1 MSGESVQTTNLS
13 REGEEVR
20 ADDRRRKPVAHAD
33 LEALTRLDPVKA
45 SIAVAKTVGLIGVT
59 LWAATAA
66 DTLWIVI
73 PAIIVIAATQQ
84 ALFVLVHDAAHYR
97 LYSTRWLNDAVG
109 RALGIVVG
117 ISMCTYRVVHRLHHN
132 HLYSKKDP
140 DIPLIG
146 GYPRGRRYL
155 QRKLLRDLAGFTAFK
170 TYAYFFGAPVI
181 NDESG
186 EANRPLTDTSPRL
199 RRAARMDRWFVVGFH
214 ALMPIIAWMGGF
226 LLEWKSCS
234 ESSRCVSLQSE
245 RDWKS

>member
-1 MSGESVQTTNLS
+1 MSGEAIPTTSLS
-13 REGEEVR
+13 RKGEEFR
-20 ADDRRRKPVAHAD
+20 ADERRRKPVAHAE
-33 LEALTRLDPVKA
+33 LEALTRLNPVKA
-45 SIAVAKTVGLIGVT
+45 TIAIAKTVGLIG
-59 LWAATAA
+59 A
-66 DTLWIVI
+66 TLWIATVVDAFWILI
-73 PAIIVIAATQQ
+73 PAIVVVAVSQQ

-109 RALGIVVG
+109 RVLGMVVG

-155 QRKLLRDLAGFTAFK
+155 QRKLLGDLAGFTAFK
-170 TYAYFFGAPVI
+170 TYSYFFGAPVI

-199 RRAARMDRWFVVGFH
+199 RRAARLD
-214 ALMPIIAWMGGF
+214 
-226 LLEWKSCS
+226 S
-234 ESSRCVSLQSE
+234 
-245 RDWKS
+245 